1 MSLWS
6 LLVLSAFVGAT
17 LLLFVAAWRLDREQ
31 RRLQRMI
38 RECQRLAAEY
48 GLAMWEE

>member
-1 MSLWS
+1 MLA
-6 LLVLSAFVGAT
+6 AFVGGT
-17 LLLFVAAWRLDREQ
+17 ILLWVVSWRLDREQ

-38 RECQRLAAEY
+38 REYQRLTAEY